1 LLLGSIGGI
10 IRQVMESLQLMMWKN
25 MKVYLDACCLNRPFD
40 DQSQNRIRLESEA
53 ILIIMNRLHI
63 KEWEWIGSDVLV
75 AELKNTPDIEKR
87 HYLSELT
94 ACVHL
99 HVAVTEREIFRA
111 AELEQF
117 GFKAFD
123 AMHIACAESA
133 DADVLLT
140 TDDKMLK
147 NAQREQDNLNFKI
160 ANPLCW
166 LTEII

>member
-1 LLLGSIGGI
+1 
-10 IRQVMESLQLMMWKN
+10 MESLQLMMWKN

-53 ILIIMNRLHI
+53 ILIIINRLHS

-75 AELKNTPDIEKR
+75 AELENTPDIEKR
-87 HYLSELT
+87 NYLKELA

-99 HVAVTEREIFRA
+99 NVAVAKSEISRA

-133 DADVLLT
+133 EADVFLT
-140 TDDKMLK
+140 TDDKLLK
-147 NAQREQDNLNFKI
+147 NAQREQNNLHVKA
-160 ANPLCW
+160 ANPLSW